1 MAKKKKALPEYKQVW
16 NKIRKRAPK
25 VPDIT
30 CPSIDDVINRL
41 ESIVDKQLPL
51 TKAQCKTLTKK
62 MERLRTTNEQLRESG
77 IYWHGACEEVINE
90 YVGKKKKPSRQY
102 W

>member
-1 MAKKKKALPEYKQVW
+1 MTTKQVPEYKQVW

-62 MERLRTTNEQLRESG
+62 IERLRTTNEQLRESG
-77 IYWHGACEEVINE
+77 IYWHEACESVIE
-90 YVGKKKKPSRQY
+90 EHIGKKKKPSRRC